1 MTFTF
6 NFNVDNSDKEN
17 GDGETAVNNSLTK
30 SEEATDK
37 IEWKVSKEHFI
48 TDKHHQRAVRPENVE
63 SLRVGED
70 SLHYLDTE
78 SVSVGLSN
86 SDYSGDLDAAL
97 TDNTDLVP
105 GVYEVL
111 YCLLLVQHNKSCLYQ
126 GGLKIWECSVD
137 LVQYLHETRINT
149 LQDKKVLELG
159 CGAGLPGLLAHKY
172 GASGKI

>member
-6 NFNVDNSDKEN
+6 NFNVENSDN
-17 GDGETAVNNSLTK
+17 GEGEAAVNNSLTK

-37 IEWKVSKEHFI
+37 MEWKVSKEHFI

-111 YCLLLVQHNKSCLYQ
+111 YYL
-126 GGLKIWECSVD
+126 CSITNHVCIRE
-137 LVQYLHETRINT
+137 VSRSGS
-149 LQDKKVLELG
+149 VL
-159 CGAGLPGLLAHKY
+159 
-172 GASGKI
+172 